1 MDCVWVFG
9 LGRTPLVWAQAKS
22 HPIINRVEI
31 VKWSPKFLSRVSR
44 LKSNKLGWIDPLIH
58 SDESDFQTRDN
69 KIIPKVY
76 PYNNHFLPASSNV
89 KQVLIQFIN
98 HNFRGVGKEE
108 PVFSQF
114 RILKI
119 ISSDELNQNWLK
131 ADKVN
136 MPNGQ
141 LNLII
146 GTTNKPGK
154 LFC

>member
-1 MDCVWVFG
+1 MCVCIE
-9 LGRTPLVWAQAKS
+9 
-22 HPIINRVEI
+22 IISSKGKE
-31 VKWSPKFLSRVSR
+31 VKDTTSNDSANPYILSE
-44 LKSNKLGWIDPLIH
+44 IDPLIH
-58 SDESDFQTRDN
+58 SDESDFQTQDN